1 MEKNFF
7 SFVKKMFFDG
17 VCVVQ
22 KLTKKNHQPY
32 VHLKCDCYCLYSSVI
47 IVVMDTQTHTG
58 FKWLNM
64 LVWET
69 NVVLTRK
76 KNIYGWTRERKH
88 DFNDDEN
95 CSLEYYLSEINFY
108 WLIIMDDDEWKWQR
122 KMNEWCDQIE
132 FDKVKF
138 FFLKNQNMN
147 DWKKNKNYNYIIMIM
162 IPPTNHCCFS
172 KKNHFI

>member
-1 MEKNFF
+1 
-7 SFVKKMFFDG
+7 MFFDG

-76 KNIYGWTRERKH
+76 KNIYVMYNLLRLRRRILYFEDSYTGVQPRFSRMDFLWSLASKLIFLGIITPRSWLSIEKNSYTHKH
-88 DFNDDEN
+88 T
-95 CSLEYYLSEINFY
+95 
-108 WLIIMDDDEWKWQR
+108 
-122 KMNEWCDQIE
+122 
-132 FDKVKF
+132 
-138 FFLKNQNMN
+138 
-147 DWKKNKNYNYIIMIM
+147 
-162 IPPTNHCCFS
+162 IPT
-172 KKNHFI
+172 